1 MKRLSK
7 FVMEEKL
14 MLNIFKK
21 NDESL
26 WKFSV
31 IPGIEESTFNKVLER
46 FYDLGI
52 AGLVR
57 ENIQNSLDGKI
68 PGETNPVIVTIR
80 TGKVSKNDIPGLE
93 DIKERIGCLEGHN
106 SYTKETT
113 RYCTETTGYS
123 KSIVHF
129 IQEVNIYLSVKR
141 RNEQ

>member
-46 FYDLGI
+46 SMI
-52 AGLVR
+52 
-57 ENIQNSLDGKI
+57 
-68 PGETNPVIVTIR
+68 
-80 TGKVSKNDIPGLE
+80 
-93 DIKERIGCLEGHN
+93 
-106 SYTKETT
+106 
-113 RYCTETTGYS
+113 
-123 KSIVHF
+123 
-129 IQEVNIYLSVKR
+129 
-141 RNEQ
+141 

>member
-31 IPGIEESTFNKVLER
+31 IPGLER

-68 PGETNPVIVTIR
+68 PGETKPVIVTIR
-80 TGKVSKNDIPGLE
+80 SPLLILALIMLSPLIFKIKDYPGDL
-93 DIKERIGCLEGHN
+93 
-106 SYTKETT
+106 
-113 RYCTETTGYS
+113 
-123 KSIVHF
+123 
-129 IQEVNIYLSVKR
+129 IQSLDK
-141 RNEQ
+141 